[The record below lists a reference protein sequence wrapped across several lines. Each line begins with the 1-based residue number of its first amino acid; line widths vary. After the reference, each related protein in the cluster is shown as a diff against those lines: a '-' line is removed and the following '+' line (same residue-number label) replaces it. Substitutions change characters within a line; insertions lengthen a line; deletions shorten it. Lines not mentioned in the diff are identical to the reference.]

1 MEKSY
6 QKSRIKFF
14 NNNNEAL
21 NKINFNGK
29 EYNSINDIPNEF
41 KVLFKDENNN
51 GIPDFVE
58 GILNSGQ
65 NQSVKPL
72 IANFNS
78 FYYNGTQYSSIDELP
93 PEAKK
98 MVETGLNSLEKTGMG
113 LMMPKVNENIPQ
125 GNITQELKNEAQQ
138 ELQPGFKFRL
148 IMTIIFFVLAVI
160 YLAWFFKIL

>member
-98 MVETGLNSLEKTGMG
+98 
-113 LMMPKVNENIPQ
+113 
-125 GNITQELKNEAQQ
+125 
-138 ELQPGFKFRL
+138 
-148 IMTIIFFVLAVI
+148 
-160 YLAWFFKIL
+160 W